1 LPEKTTVSPGMSS
14 SLVKRIL
21 SAVVLVPVVGV
32 VVYLGGYVLFAVV
45 LVAGLLA
52 GYEYLQMMR
61 TRDLAPSYVFTL
73 GLIVFFMIDA
83 QWPQWGL
90 LPFGVLWLPLL
101 ALVAEIWHGNA
112 PNSLVNW
119 ALTVAGGVYIGF
131 SLSHFIRLRAI
142 DDGML
147 WLALAL
153 VGTWIADS
161 GAYFVGIRLGK
172 HPFFPK
178 ISPKKT
184 REGAVGEL
192 VSGTLAVVLLGY
204 FFLDLPIGW
213 GLILGVLLSL
223 GATYGDLA
231 ESVIKR
237 QIGVKDSGNLIPG
250 HGGML
255 DRVDSLLFVVPI
267 VYYVVTGLMN
277 LRL

>member
-1 LPEKTTVSPGMSS
+1 MPEKTTVSPGMSS

>member
-1 LPEKTTVSPGMSS
+1 LPEKVTVSSGMSS
-14 SLVKRIL
+14 NLVKRIL
-21 SAVVLVPVVGV
+21 SAVVLIPLVGL
-32 VVYLGGYVLFAVV
+32 VVYLGGWVLFAVI
-45 LVAGLLA
+45 LLAGLLA
-52 GYEYLQMMR
+52 GYEYLQMLR

-73 GLIVFFMIDA
+73 GLIAFFVIDA
-83 QWPQWGL
+83 QWPQLGL
-90 LPFGVLWLPLL
+90 LPFGLFCIPLL

-119 ALTVAGGVYIGF
+119 ALAVAGGIYIGF
-131 SLSHFIRLRAI
+131 TLSHFIRLRAI
-142 DDGML
+142 NDGAL

-153 VGTWIADS
+153 VSTWIADS
-161 GAYFVGIRLGK
+161 GAYFVGLRMGK
-172 HPFFPK
+172 TPFHPK

-192 VSGTLAVVLLGY
+192 VSGTLAVVLLGF

-213 GLILGVLLSL
+213 GVVLGVLVSL

-231 ESVIKR
+231 ESIIKR
-237 QIGVKDSGNLIPG
+237 QVGVKDSGNIIPG